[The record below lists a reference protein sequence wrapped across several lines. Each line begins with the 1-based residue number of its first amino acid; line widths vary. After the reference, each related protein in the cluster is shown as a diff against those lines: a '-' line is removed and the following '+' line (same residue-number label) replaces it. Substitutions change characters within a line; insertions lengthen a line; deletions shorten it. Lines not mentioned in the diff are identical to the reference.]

1 VFPIGDTGARRVSI
15 APIST
20 IASTA
25 TISIGT
31 IIIGGTITII
41 AASGCESA
49 DPTSNET
56 FRKMRRKGSLR
67 A

>member
-15 APIST
+15 VPISTITT

-25 TISIGT
+25 TISIDT

-49 DPTSNET
+49 DPAS
-56 FRKMRRKGSLR
+56 
-67 A
+67 

>member
-20 IASTA
+20 ITTIASTA
-25 TISIGT
+25 TISIDT

-49 DPTSNET
+49 DPAS
-56 FRKMRRKGSLR
+56 
-67 A
+67 